1 MDEEGRSA
9 GSTQGQMAQCGEK
22 VDALSPS
29 WRVGCWLSEKKK
41 KTFSIHTFS
50 QYCRCRGME
59 LVLVDSSRPLAVQ
72 GPFHAI
78 LHKLTDVIIK
88 AREGDAHAQGQ
99 LQQVEDYLSSH
110 PEVVVVD
117 PLSSVKSL
125 MDRWTAYHIIQECI
139 PKDKDED
146 IFMPEFV
153 EVRTTDRAEIL
164 QLLQEGGVHFPF
176 VCKRSVAQGS
186 ASHEMAI
193 IFNAEGL
200 KDLLSPPC
208 VAQNFVN
215 HNAVLHKVFVVG
227 ESYFVVERPSLKNF
241 SAGDHSTIYFNSHD
255 VSKAGSSS
263 FLNQLDSRD
272 KVSCPSLPLSREKFE
287 HVLTNLR
294 QQLGITLFGVDIIV
308 ENRTSRHAII
318 DINAFPSYDGV
329 PDPFSVVADHLQS
342 LLTQRSAVPRAST
355 VNANT
360 LNRAEVSVPV
370 SIGPNKAS
378 VTDETSYTNGS
389 RTESANS
396 GLIMLTN
403 GTDSN
408 KGRDLESSERTNGET
423 LAHPRI
429 DGLTDIVSRKDVPYT
444 KFGKGQ
450 EVYLG
455 GLANGNGPACVTA
468 SAEEDQCCKQLTNG
482 EKLGFVRLAKV

>member
-1 MDEEGRSA
+1 MDEDRRKAVG
-9 GSTQGQMAQCGEK
+9 TQGNAASLGENA
-22 VDALSPS
+22 DGLTSS

-59 LVLVDSSRPLAVQ
+59 LVLIDSSRPLVAQ

-88 AREGDAHAQGQ
+88 AQEGDTHAQAQ

-110 PEVVVVD
+110 PEVLVVD
-117 PLSSVKSL
+117 PLSSVRSL

-139 PKDKDED
+139 PKDKGAD

-153 EVRTTDRAEIL
+153 EIKTTDRTEIL

-241 SAGDHSTIYFNSHD
+241 SAGDQSTIYFNSHD

-272 KVSCPSLPLSREKFE
+272 RVSCPSLPLCREKFE
-287 HVLTNLR
+287 HVLTNIR
-294 QQLGITLFGVDIIV
+294 QQLGITLFGMDIIV

-329 PDPFSVVADHLQS
+329 QDPFSVVADHLQS
-342 LLTQRSAVPRAST
+342 LLTQHTRAT

-360 LNRAEVSVPV
+360 SYHQPSRAEVSVPDSV
-370 SIGPNKAS
+370 GPNRAS
-378 VTDETSYTNGS
+378 LTDETTYMIGS

-396 GLIMLTN
+396 SLIMLPN
-403 GTDSN
+403 GMDPN
-408 KGRDLESSERTNGET
+408 SSELTNGE
-423 LAHPRI
+423 AMSHSRI
-429 DGLTDIVSRKDVPYT
+429 GGIGLTEIVRRKDLPYT

-455 GLANGNGPACVTA
+455 GLANGNGPACVTT

-482 EKLGFVRLAKV
+482 EQLGFVRLAKV

>member
-1 MDEEGRSA
+1 MDGDSRKA
-9 GSTQGQMAQCGEK
+9 VGTQGHAASLGE
-22 VDALSPS
+22 DATSS

-59 LVLVDSSRPLAVQ
+59 LVLIDSSRPLAAQ

-88 AREGDAHAQGQ
+88 AQEGDTRAQGQ

-110 PEVVVVD
+110 PEVLVVD

-139 PKDKDED
+139 PKDKGEG

-153 EVRTTDRAEIL
+153 EIQTADRAEIL
-164 QLLQEGGVHFPF
+164 QLLQDGGVHFPF

-241 SAGDHSTIYFNSHD
+241 SAGDQSTIYFNSHD

-272 KVSCPSLPLSREKFE
+272 KVSCPSLPLCREKFE
-287 HVLTNLR
+287 HVLTKLR

-342 LLTQRSAVPRAST
+342 LLSQHCGVSRAS

-360 LNRAEVSVPV
+360 CQCQPNRAEVSVPDSV
-370 SIGPNKAS
+370 GPNKDS
-378 VTDETSYTNGS
+378 MTV

-396 GLIMLTN
+396 SLIMLTN
-403 GTDSN
+403 GTDYNNGS
-408 KGRDLESSERTNGET
+408 GFDSSKMTNGET
-423 LAHPRI
+423 LAPPRI
-429 DGLTDIVSRKDVPYT
+429 DGVGLTEIVSRKDVPYT

-455 GLANGNGPACVTA
+455 GLANGNGPACVTT
-468 SAEEDQCCKQLTNG
+468 SADEDQCCKQLTNG